1 MLSHLRSFLP
11 LLPSPKVMLAGILKA
26 TRTIR
31 VEAQIVE
38 HVISQSLLEVAP
50 VDLESKE
57 HDALQYFAPS
67 QLCL

>member
-1 MLSHLRSFLP
+1 
-11 LLPSPKVMLAGILKA
+11 MLAGILKA